1 LINSGF
7 IGLAVLCLNRQT
19 IKFKKSKN
27 QKIEKSK
34 NQKIEK
40 SQKISKV
47 SKIRTEN
54 RNIVIS

>member
-27 QKIEKSK
+27 QKIKKSK
-34 NQKIEK
+34 NRKIEK
-40 SQKISKV
+40 TKNQKNEIF
-47 SKIRTEN
+47 
-54 RNIVIS
+54 

>member
-27 QKIEKSK
+27 QKIKKSK
-34 NQKIEK
+34 NQKIKK
-40 SQKISKV
+40 SKNQKIKKSK
-47 SKIRTEN
+47 K
-54 RNIVIS
+54 